1 MRFTRDRKRDHLWA
15 LDMTPMIDIVFQLLI
30 FFLTTAQLARMS
42 RADIELP
49 PLKGE
54 EDRSVEQTGLVI
66 NVLASGELIVAD
78 ESVELVDLEAMAAD
92 LLANPAL
99 GRPGAAF
106 RPLVRADA
114 GASSARLNAVLESLE
129 RAGVKS
135 VRLATSPTTPR
146 RGADR

>member
-1 MRFTRDRKRDHLWA
+1 MRFTRDRRREHLWA

-54 EDRSVEQTGLVI
+54 DERLSEQSGLVV
-66 NVLASGELIVAD
+66 NVTAAGEIVVDERTIDLVELEALAAELASA
-78 ESVELVDLEAMAAD
+78 
-92 LLANPAL
+92 PATAI
-99 GRPGAAF
+99 RGAATTF

-114 GASSARLNAVLESLE
+114 GAPAARLNAVLESLE
-129 RAGVKS
+129 RAGVAA
-135 VRLATSPTTPR
+135 VRLATNPGPSDGR
-146 RGADR
+146 